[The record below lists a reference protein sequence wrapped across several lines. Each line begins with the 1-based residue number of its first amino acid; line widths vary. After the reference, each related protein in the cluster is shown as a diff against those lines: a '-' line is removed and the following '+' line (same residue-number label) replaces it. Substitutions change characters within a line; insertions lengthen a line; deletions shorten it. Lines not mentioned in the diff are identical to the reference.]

1 MKAQEFKQY
10 EGKRVSDCRSI
21 LEPAAAGAI
30 VIGYSPDNEDEQLY
44 VRLEN
49 KDGNTKTYSA
59 VLGMSNNEML
69 LYKNCSYGCGYSYLW
84 VTRDDIEL

>member
-1 MKAQEFKQY
+1 MKAQEFKQN

-30 VIGYSPDNEDEQLY
+30 VIGYSSDNEDEQLY

-49 KDGNTKTYSA
+49 EDGNTKTYSD

-69 LYKNCSYGCGYSYLW
+69 LYKNCSDGCGYSYLW